1 MKNGILKLMRST
13 AGLLTFALICGAAY
27 FIVILNFIKKFTEVG
42 GGMLGFFFFPTIIC
56 GAALVLIKII
66 KQCLENG
73 REGAVLSL
81 FWLHVIFILMSVV
94 FLIAMF

>member
-1 MKNGILKLMRST
+1 
-13 AGLLTFALICGAAY
+13 
-27 FIVILNFIKKFTEVG
+27 
-42 GGMLGFFFFPTIIC
+42 MLGFFFFPTIIC